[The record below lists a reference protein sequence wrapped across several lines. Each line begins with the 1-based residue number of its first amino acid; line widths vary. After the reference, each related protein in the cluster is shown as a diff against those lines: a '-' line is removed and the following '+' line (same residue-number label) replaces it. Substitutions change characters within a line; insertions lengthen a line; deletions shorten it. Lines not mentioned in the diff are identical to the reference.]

1 MSINVTSTASMQRGA
16 GPDVYTQDLDVRG
29 LERSLRDRVDGEVRF
44 DAGSRALYASD
55 GSNYRHVPLGVVVPR
70 TVDAVTEAVTV
81 SRRYGAP
88 IVSRGGG
95 TGLTG
100 SGIGVAVIVDHSKYL
115 NHTNWVDP
123 EGRRA
128 SVEPGKVYDHL
139 NEELRPY
146 GLVFPPDTST
156 HEYNA
161 IGGMLGN
168 NSCGVH
174 SIMGHGSGRTS
185 DQVRALDVLTYDGCR
200 MTVGSTSDEEYDAIV
215 ARGGRK
221 AEIYRKLRR
230 LRDRYAPL
238 IRERFPKIPRRVS
251 GYNLD
256 DLLPEKGFHVA
267 RSLVGSEGTCV
278 AILGATLD
286 LVHNPPHR
294 ALLVL
299 GYPSIFEAADHVPT
313 IMGYGPVGLEGID
326 RILREDMLKKDMSV
340 EDVKRLPEGNG
351 WLLAEFGGE
360 THEEAVA
367 KAEAVE
373 QALRRAPH
381 PPVMKVVADPDDQHI
396 LWQLRESGLGATA
409 RVPALPDTWE
419 GWEDA
424 AVAPEVL
431 GDYLRDFRALLNR
444 YEYHGSLYGHFGQ
457 GCVHTRITFDFTSIE
472 GVRAYRSF
480 LDEAADLVARHGG
493 SFTGEHGD
501 GQSKSAMLPKLFGPE
516 LVEAFREF
524 KSIWDPMGKM
534 NPGKVV
540 DPYAP
545 EESLRLGPGYR
556 PDDPPTIFKYTN
568 DHGSLAYATERCVGV
583 GKCRKDSGTMCP
595 SYMVTREE
603 KHSTR
608 GRAHL
613 LNEML
618 RGDTI
623 RGGFSNTDV
632 KEALD
637 LCLACKA
644 CKTECPMDVDM
655 ATYKAEFMYH
665 HHKDRLRPR
674 AAYSMGLIHWWARL
688 ASAAPTLSNALAQA
702 PGVGKLAQVMGGIT
716 THRDMPAFAPMTFR
730 RWWAKRPPR
739 NVGKPPVI
747 LWADTFNNHFHPQTA
762 IAAVEVLEDAGFEV
776 LSPRAP
782 LCCGRPLYDFGF
794 LETAQGMLRQ
804 ILGTLHDEIR
814 AGVPI
819 VGLEPSCVSV
829 FRDEMTEL
837 FPRDHLAHS
846 LSRQTFTLGEFLRDC
861 ANGYEPPQLN
871 MKAILH
877 GHCHHEA
884 IMGLEPE
891 MEILGRAGLDFDRL
905 DSGCCGLAGS
915 FGYEPE
921 KYEVSVGAGERVL
934 APTVREADPM
944 DLVIADGFSCRQQVA
959 HLTDRGALHTAQ
971 VLQMALHEGPTGS
984 RRPFPEQAYEPLGRW
999 NPTPPWAP
1007 MAVAAGAALMFGGAL
1022 GGATAFALSENQGR

>member
-1 MSINVTSTASMQRGA
+1 MSINVTSTPTLQLGA
-16 GPDVYTQDLDVRG
+16 GPDAYAREIDVRG
-29 LERSLRDRVDGEVRF
+29 LERTLSDRVDGEVRF
-44 DAGSRALYASD
+44 DVGTRALYASD
-55 GSNYRHVPLGVVVPR
+55 GSNYRHVPIGVVVPR
-70 TVDAVTEAVTV
+70 TVDAVIETMTAC
-81 SRRYGAP
+81 RHYGVP

-95 TGLTG
+95 TSLTG
-100 SGIGVAVIVDHSKYL
+100 SVIGVAVIVDFSKYL
-115 NHTNWVDP
+115 NRTNWIDV

-128 SVEPGKVYDHL
+128 SVQPGKVYDRL
-139 NEELRPY
+139 NDELKPY
-146 GLVFPPDTST
+146 GLIFPPDTST

-174 SIMGHGSGRTS
+174 SIMGKETGRTS
-185 DQVRALDVLTYDGCR
+185 DQVHELDVLTYDGCR
-200 MTVGSTSDEEYDAIV
+200 MTVGPTSDEEYDRIV

-230 LRDRYAPL
+230 LRDKYADL
-238 IRERFPKIPRRVS
+238 IRERYPKIPRRVS

-278 AILGATLD
+278 TILGATLE
-286 LVHNPPHR
+286 LVQNPPHR

-299 GYPSIFEAADHVPT
+299 GYPSIYEAADHVMA
-313 IMGYGPVGLEGID
+313 IMEYGPVGLEGID
-326 RILREDMLKKDMSV
+326 QILRDDMLKKEMNV
-340 EDVKRLPEGNG
+340 EDVARLPKGNG

-367 KAEAVE
+367 KAESVKR
-373 QALRRAPH
+373 ALEGKRDRPA
-381 PPVMKVVADPDDQHI
+381 MKVVADPADQHVI
-396 LWQLRESGLGATA
+396 WHLRESGLGATA

-431 GDYLRDFRALLNR
+431 GDYLRDFRELLNK
-444 YEYHGSLYGHFGQ
+444 YEYHGALYGHFGQ
-457 GCVHTRITFDFTSIE
+457 GCVHTRITFDFSNPE
-472 GVRAYRSF
+472 GVRTYRSF
-480 LDEAADLVARHGG
+480 LDAAADLIARYKG

-501 GQSKSAMLPKLFGPE
+501 GQSKSAMLPRLFGPE
-516 LVEAFREF
+516 LVQAFREF

-540 DPYAP
+540 DPFAP
-545 EESLRLGPGYR
+545 DEALRLGPNYR
-556 PDDPPTIFKYTN
+556 PDDPPTIFKYTE

-583 GKCRKDSGTMCP
+583 GKCRKDTGTMCP
-595 SYMVTREE
+595 SYMATREE

-618 RGDTI
+618 RGETI
-623 RGGFSNTDV
+623 EGGFQSEEV

-644 CKTECPMDVDM
+644 CKDECPMSVDM
-655 ATYKAEFMYH
+655 ATYKAEFTYH
-665 HHKDRLRPR
+665 HYKGRLRPR
-674 AAYSMGLIHWWARL
+674 AAYSMGLIHWWARV
-688 ASAAPTLSNALAQA
+688 ASAAPNLANALAQA
-702 PGVGKLAQVMGGIT
+702 PGIGKLAQAMGGIT
-716 THRDMPAFAPMTFR
+716 THRDMPAFAPFTFR
-730 RWWAKRPPR
+730 RWWARRPPR

-747 LWADTFNNHFHPQTA
+747 LWADTFNNHFHPQTV

-776 LSPRAP
+776 LSPRAA

-794 LETAQGMLRQ
+794 LETAQGMLRE
-804 ILGTLHDEIR
+804 ILSTLHDEIR
-814 AGVPI
+814 AGIPI

-837 FPRDHLAHS
+837 FPRDHLARA
-846 LSRQTFTLGEFLRDC
+846 LSKQTFTLGEFLRDG
-861 ANGYEPPQLN
+861 ANDYEPPQ
-871 MKAILH
+871 MKIKAILH
-877 GHCHHEA
+877 GHCHHES
-884 IMGLEPE
+884 IMGLESE
-891 MEILGRAGLDFDRL
+891 MEVLARAGLDFDRL

-934 APTVREADPM
+934 APKVREAAPM

-971 VLQMALHEGPTGS
+971 VLQMALHEGPDRP
-984 RRPFPEQAYEPLGRW
+984 RRPFPERAYEPLGHW
-999 NPTPPWAP
+999 NPTPEWAP
-1007 MAVAAGAALMFGGAL
+1007 LAVATGAAALFGGAL
-1022 GGATAFALSENQGR
+1022 GGALAYALSEDQGR